1 MKYMIWISFS
11 IILIASSVFAS
22 TFGYK
27 RGYDEGAIA
36 SRENLMNTLQENIFT
51 KLGNGCKDEVTKLA
65 EEWGQRLKDEN
76 AN

>member
-1 MKYMIWISFS
+1 MKHILWISFL
-11 IILIASSVFAS
+11 IILIASSVLAGIY
-22 TFGYK
+22 GYN
-27 RGYDEGAIA
+27 RGYDEGEVLG
-36 SRENLMNTLQENIFT
+36 RENLMNTLQDNIFT